1 MNSLQVLSGETED
14 VDITED
20 GYSEEKSSASFEEQE
35 ELFLEERPLTVAIDP
50 REQHPEVSC
59 EGEELGGGKVVV
71 SEGCP
76 AEKTDMDESDQHVME
91 ISTDDVMM
99 STATA
104 EQDGFSPDVGVQVSE
119 TKEEKKAHLERKEI
133 KDEQKRGI
141 KPTPFDAGIFWL
153 FFFFAFF

>member
-1 MNSLQVLSGETED
+1 MRGGRV
-14 VDITED
+14 
-20 GYSEEKSSASFEEQE
+20 
-35 ELFLEERPLTVAIDP
+35 
-50 REQHPEVSC
+50 
-59 EGEELGGGKVVV
+59 GGGKVVV

-119 TKEEKKAHLERKEI
+119 TKE
-133 KDEQKRGI
+133 
-141 KPTPFDAGIFWL
+141 
-153 FFFFAFF
+153 